1 MKFKTLLILP
11 LFVAFSA
18 FLTANVKIEIG
29 SVSTYVPDSDNLTVD
44 TTLGNNAYTYFV
56 SSPRLELDFRKA
68 ADTALDFNIGA
79 IFHTTLDER
88 IEMLNRLALIPM
100 INAYVLTISNGFAD
114 TLEDS
119 RPDAVAYDTLYAPK
133 IQEYAN
139 GVLSLTQTA
148 TIKIA
153 SPALIQ
159 YGIHETLI
167 IKVSVKQDANSTY
180 VLGSSYEAESAGSA
194 DVFFQSFSSSSQVA
208 GGDSD
213 GDGILDSDEI
223 FVFRTDPQ
231 KADSNDDGI
240 NDFDDR
246 LLRLSPNLYTRVNEN
261 ASNFG
266 LLSESEVTDLRPS
279 STLISVQD
287 GNAVLSLGIEESSN
301 LTDWIDTG
309 ETVDANL
316 PAPLGTRFFR
326 FKMTE

>member
-1 MKFKTLLILP
+1 MKFTSAITF
-11 LFVAFSA
+11 LFLAFSA
-18 FLTANVKIEIG
+18 FSTANVKIEIG

-44 TTLGNNAYTYFV
+44 ATSDNNSYTYLAT
-56 SSPRLELDFRKA
+56 SPRLELLFLKA
-68 ADTALDFNIGA
+68 ADSVFDYNIGVV
-79 IFHTTLDER
+79 IHTTLDNR
-88 IEMLNRLALIPM
+88 IETLNRLALMPAIDGALLSVFKD
-100 INAYVLTISNGFAD
+100 IAGTFA
-114 TLEDS
+114 DS
-119 RPDAVAYDTLYAPK
+119 RPDFVAYDSLYAPT

-139 GVLSLTQTA
+139 GVLSLTKTA

-159 YGIHETLI
+159 YGIYETLI
-167 IKVSVKQDANSTY
+167 VKVSVKQDANSTY
-180 VLGSSYEAESAGSA
+180 LLIASYEAESAGSA
-194 DVFFQSFSSSSQVA
+194 DVFFQGFSSTSQVA
-208 GGDSD
+208 DGDSD
-213 GDGILDSDEI
+213 GDGIPDYDEI
-223 FVFRTDPQ
+223 FILKTDPQ

-240 NDFDDR
+240 NDLDDR
-246 LLRLSPNLYTRVNEN
+246 VLRLSNNLYARVNEN

-309 ETVDANL
+309 ETVNANL

-326 FKMTE
+326 FKMSE

>member
-1 MKFKTLLILP
+1 MKFKYLFILP
-11 LFVAFSA
+11 LLAASSA

-29 SVSTYVPDSDNLTVD
+29 SVSTYVPDSENLTVD
-44 TTLGNNAYTYFV
+44 TTTGDKSYAYFAT
-56 SSPRLELDFRKA
+56 SPRLDLGFIKVG
-68 ADTALDFNIGA
+68 DTPLNYNIGA
-79 IFHTTLDER
+79 VLHFTLDNR
-88 IEMLNRLALIPM
+88 IETLNRLALMPAIDGYLL
-100 INAYVLTISNGFAD
+100 NLFKDYAGTLT
-114 TLEDS
+114 DS
-119 RPDAVAYDTLYAPK
+119 RPDFVAYDSLYAPT

-139 GVLSLTQTA
+139 GVLSLTKTA
-148 TIKIA
+148 TVKIA
-153 SPALIQ
+153 SPTLMQ
-159 YGIHETLI
+159 YNIYQTLI

-180 VLGSSYEAESAGSA
+180 LLMATYQAESAGSA
-194 DVFFQSFSSSSQVA
+194 DVFFQSFSSNSQVA
-208 GGDSD
+208 DGDSD
-213 GDGILDSDEI
+213 GDGLIDFDEI

-246 LLRLSPNLYTRVNEN
+246 QLRYSNNLYTRVNEN

-301 LTDWIDTG
+301 LIDWVDTG
-309 ETVDANL
+309 ETIDANL

-326 FKMTE
+326 FKMAE